1 MYIKN
6 TKDLDLMLEANMM
19 SVVHWWVDASF
30 AVHKDFKSHTGA
42 TMMLGKGCPISMS
55 SKQKINTHSSTEAEL
70 IGVNDALTIILW
82 VRLFL
87 QAQGFT
93 MTDNVIFQDNQS
105 TMLLAKNGWQSS
117 GKKM

>member
-1 MYIKN
+1 
-6 TKDLDLMLEANMM
+6 MLKADTL

-30 AVHKDFKSHTGA
+30 AIHKDFKSHTGA
-42 TMMLGKGCPISMS
+42 TMTLGKGCPISMS
-55 SKQKINTHSSTEAEL
+55 SKQKINTRSSTEAEL
-70 IGVNDALTIILW
+70 IGINDALTMILW

-93 MTDNVIFQDNQS
+93 VTDNVIFQDNQS
-105 TMLLAKNGWQSS
+105 TMLLTKNGWQSS